1 MNTIKQ
7 LLHAASFAARKHKDQ
22 RRKGSD
28 AVPYINHPLE
38 VANILADI
46 GNIDDVDILSAAI
59 LHDTI
64 EDTETT
70 AQELAGLFGTRVSG
84 LVVEVTDDKSLP
96 KQVRKQ
102 LQIEH
107 APHLSAGA
115 KQIKLADKIS
125 NIRDVTQNPAI
136 GWDDDRRR
144 EYVEWGIAVV
154 AGLRGVSS
162 ELEAYFDEIVAESSQ
177 NTWALK
183 KEAAFS
189 DSLK

>member
-7 LLHAASFAARKHKDQ
+7 ILHAASFAARKHKDQ

-70 AQELAGLFGTRVSG
+70 VQELAEHFGTRVCG
-84 LVVEVTDDKSLP
+84 FVVEVTDDKSLP

-136 GWDDDRRR
+136 GWDDNRRR

-154 AGLRGVSS
+154 AGLRGINSD
-162 ELEAYFDEIVAESSQ
+162 LEACFDEIVARSQ
-177 NTWALK
+177 NTLELK
-183 KEAAFS
+183 KEAAVS

>member
-1 MNTIKQ
+1 M
-7 LLHAASFAARKHKDQ
+7 
-22 RRKGSD
+22 
-28 AVPYINHPLE
+28 
-38 VANILADI
+38 
-46 GNIDDVDILSAAI
+46 
-59 LHDTI
+59 
-64 EDTETT
+64 
-70 AQELAGLFGTRVSG
+70 
-84 LVVEVTDDKSLP
+84 VEVTDDKSLP

-136 GWDDDRRR
+136 GWDDNRRR

-154 AGLRGVSS
+154 AGLRGINSD
-162 ELEAYFDEIVAESSQ
+162 LEACFDEIVARSQ
-177 NTWALK
+177 NTLELK
-183 KEAAFS
+183 KEAAVS